1 MGNCNRDKVAM
12 LNWLLKI
19 LIDKG
24 KIVGIKYENKKYF
37 VKSFYE
43 KMIACVYGETI
54 SIDGWFETDNAQQ
67 WDIRNENLLKEI
79 CGEWIEAIKID
90 ESYFKE
96 YVLKK
101 MNVLPVVAGFLFLSE
116 GLDSEISE
124 AVDAAVEYFYKLK
137 TDSKENDKEEL
148 SLEQIEKLEKF
159 IKFADGRLKEIEK
172 LAVKATVEEEIS
184 EFKRMCS
191 RKKREINENIF
202 SEETVEKSEKNKGEE
217 INGKD

>member
-1 MGNCNRDKVAM
+1 MGNGKRDKAAM

-24 KIVGIKYENKKYF
+24 EMVGIKYENKKYF
-37 VKSFYE
+37 MKSFYE

-54 SIDGWFETDNAQQ
+54 SIDEWFETDNAQQ

-101 MNVLPVVAGFLFLSE
+101 MNVLPVVAGLLFLSK
-116 GLDSEISE
+116 GLDSELSE

-137 TDSKENDKEEL
+137 ADSKENDKAEL
-148 SLEQIEKLEKF
+148 NLEQIEKLEKF
-159 IKFADGRLKEIEK
+159 IKFADGHLREIEK
-172 LAVKATVEEEIS
+172 LAVNANTEIEAFKRMSSNKKWEINENDFGKATVENS
-184 EFKRMCS
+184 G
-191 RKKREINENIF
+191 
-202 SEETVEKSEKNKGEE
+202 EKNGGKE